1 MKIGYIGVGNMGGG
15 MAKSL
20 LAGGFDVTVTDLRRE
35 AAQPCL
41 KAGAKWAD
49 TPAQVAALSD
59 VVFTSLPG
67 PPAVEAVVYGP
78 SGIAEGIRGGSIYV
92 DMTTSSPMLIRKIHA
107 DFRTRSVD
115 VMDAAVSGLISDAH
129 SGNLATF
136 VGGDEAVF
144 KRVEPALKAI
154 GPRVNYMGPVG
165 SGMVT
170 KIVHNQ
176 ICLGVI
182 SVMIEGFTL
191 GKKAEVDIEALYKA
205 IAGGVFGRG
214 ELIKVLPLVVF
225 PGKFE
230 NEGHW
235 GMPLTYGRKD
245 IGLAT
250 ELGRQL
256 NVPLNISSL
265 VEQDF
270 IASIAHGL
278 GDKESTIFITNQEE
292 RAAVSLRTRP
302 KS

>member
-15 MAKSL
+15 MAKSCL
-20 LAGGFDVTVTDLRRE
+20 RARFDVTVSDLSRQ
-35 AAQPCL
+35 AAQSCL
-41 KAGAKWAD
+41 EAGAKWAD
-49 TPAQVAALSD
+49 TPAEVAAASD
-59 VVFTSLPG
+59 IVFTSLPG

-78 SGIAEGIRGGSIYV
+78 SGIAQGIRSGSVYV
-92 DMTTSSPMLIRKIHA
+92 DMTTSSPTLIRKIHA
-107 DFRTRSVD
+107 DFKPRGVD
-115 VMDAAVSGLISDAH
+115 VLDAAVSGLISDAH

-144 KRVEPALKAI
+144 KRVEPVLKEM
-154 GPRVNYMGPVG
+154 GPRVNYMGAVG

-182 SVMIEGFTL
+182 SVMVEGFTL
-191 GKKAEVDIEALYKA
+191 GKKAGVDLEALYQA

-214 ELIKVLPLVVF
+214 ELIKIMPAVVF
-225 PGKFE
+225 PGNFE
-230 NEGHW
+230 NNGRW

-270 IASIAHGL
+270 ITSIAHGL
-278 GDKESTIFITNQEE
+278 GEKESTIFTTNQEQ
-292 RAAVSLRTRP
+292 RAAVSLRVGP
-302 KS
+302 KK